1 MKRGLT
7 KTRFA
12 VVLLLLVA
20 VVAAVW
26 YYRAPAKE
34 LPPETAEV
42 VREDIEYL
50 VTAIG
55 SLEPRD
61 YVDVGAQ
68 VSGQLTKLHVDVGD
82 IVEQGQ
88 LLAEIDADV
97 QEARVAGSRAQLRSL
112 EARLKE
118 REAQQELARLKWQR
132 QQRLAKDRATSDEA
146 VQSARAELLMVD
158 AQIDSLKAQIEE
170 HKSSL
175 KADEATLGY
184 SRIYAPMDGTV
195 VSLDARRGQT
205 LNANQQAPELMR
217 IADLSVMTVWTE
229 VSEADVTRLSLDM
242 PVYFS
247 PLGNSS
253 ARWHGT
259 LRQILPTPEE
269 VNNVILYTALFD
281 VDNASRELMTKMTA
295 QVFFVLAEAK
305 DTLSIPIAALT
316 EDERGNTVV
325 QVQNSHGD
333 IETRVV
339 ERGIDNRVK
348 VEIKDG
354 LVEGDRVLL
363 NLGASNAAKRSGGMA
378 RVRL

>member
-7 KTRFA
+7 KTRF
-12 VVLLLLVA
+12 VVLVLLAVA
-20 VVAAVW
+20 VAAAW
-26 YYRAPAKE
+26 WFYRAPTKE
-34 LPPETAEV
+34 LPPETAQV
-42 VREDIEYL
+42 VREDIEHL

-55 SLEPRD
+55 SLEPHD

-82 IVEQGQ
+82 VVEQGQ

-112 EARLKE
+112 EARQKE
-118 REAQQELARLKWQR
+118 SEAQQELATLKWQR

-146 VQSARAELLMVD
+146 MQSARAELLMVN
-158 AQIDSLKAQIEE
+158 AQIDALKAQIEE
-170 HKSSL
+170 HKASL

-195 VSLDARRGQT
+195 VSLEARRGQT

-229 VSEADVTRLSLDM
+229 VSEADVSRLTLGM

-247 PLGNSS
+247 PLGNNE

-281 VDNASRELMTKMTA
+281 VDNTSRELMTKMTA
-295 QVFFVLAEAK
+295 QVFFVLAEAQ
-305 DTLSIPIAALT
+305 DVLSVPVSALM
-316 EDERGNTVV
+316 EDEQGNTIV
-325 QVQNSHGD
+325 QVQNKQGGID
-333 IETRVV
+333 QRVV

-348 VEIKDG
+348 VEIKSG
-354 LVEGDRVLL
+354 LKEGELVVL
-363 NLGASNAAKRSGGMA
+363 NLGAASNKARVGGMA